1 MNTLDKIISDEFL
14 YTHIPQAEQILL
26 NKIPEENELSH
37 KFSNRF
43 NRKMRTLLKYE
54 RRTPSMRQF
63 LHRMKVVATMLF
75 VILSLAFGTVMSVE
89 AYRIRFF
96 EFVTQVWEELT
107 SIVTHSDDNANHD
120 TLVLA
125 SPSYIPKGY
134 SILEQT
140 SNEYKHS
147 IIYSDRSGAEI
158 YYLQKLSSQSEFI
171 FDTEDVEPK
180 EINIGACDGY
190 VIINKGVTQLYWYDN
205 FNTYTLI
212 GSLDENEIIKMAES
226 ISNK

>member
-1 MNTLDKIISDEFL
+1 MDKIISDEFL
-14 YTHIPQAEQILL
+14 YMHIPKAEDILL
-26 NKIPEENELSH
+26 SKIPEENELSY

-43 NRKMRTLLKYE
+43 SRKMKALLKYE
-54 RRTPSMRQF
+54 RRTPTMRRMV
-63 LHRMKVVATMLF
+63 HHMKVAVAMFLITLT
-75 VILSLAFGTVMSVE
+75 LTFGTVMSVE

-107 SIVTHSDDNANHD
+107 SIVAHSDDNADHD

-125 SPSYIPKGY
+125 SPYYTPKGY

-140 SNEYKHS
+140 SNDYKHS
-147 IIYSDRSGAEI
+147 IIYSDESGAEI

-171 FDTEDVEPK
+171 FDSEDVEPK
-180 EINIGACDGY
+180 EINIGESVGY
-190 VIINKGVTQLYWYDN
+190 LIINKGITQLYWYDN

-212 GSLDENEIIKMAES
+212 SSLDEEEVIKMAES
-226 ISNK
+226 IQNK